1 MKKREQQRKK
11 IRRTRANHGQ
21 KPTLH
26 RERPK
31 LKTGPKK

>member
-1 MKKREQQRKK
+1 MKKRAK
-11 IRRTRANHGQ
+11 IRAKIKATRANHGQ

-26 RERPK
+26 RKKPR

>member
-1 MKKREQQRKK
+1 MKARAKQRAK
-11 IRRTRANHGQ
+11 IRSTRANHGQ

-26 RERPK
+26 RRKPR